1 MSQDHLLGAVDS
13 TLDDLDLLGFGDVD
27 PDLDLDLDLAAGDVE
42 PCLDES
48 LEDLL
53 LLWAGDPGLAGE
65 PDIDREFLWLPH
77 SLDFDLGLDVD
88 LERDLDF
95 DLETDLDADL
105 DIDLEG
111 DLDTEPG
118 RLDLDLD
125 LDIVK
130 ARLGASLST
139 ELA

>member
-1 MSQDHLLGAVDS
+1 MIHWHLLGAADS
-13 TLDDLDLLGFGDVD
+13 ALDDLDLLALG
-27 PDLDLDLDLAAGDVE
+27 DLDLDLAVGDVE

-48 LEDLL
+48 RDDLL
-53 LLWAGDPGLAGE
+53 LIRAGDPGLASDPE
-65 PDIDREFLWLPH
+65 IEREFLGLPH
-77 SLDFDLGLDVD
+77 SLDFDLCLDID

-95 DLETDLDADL
+95 DLEIDLERDL

-130 ARLGASLST
+130 ACLEAPFST

>member
-1 MSQDHLLGAVDS
+1 MSKDHLLGAAES
-13 TLDDLDLLGFGDVD
+13 TLDDLDLPVFI
-27 PDLDLDLDLAAGDVE
+27 DLDLDLDLAAGDVE

-48 LEDLL
+48 REDLL
-53 LLWAGDPGLAGE
+53 LLRSGDLGLAGDP
-65 PDIDREFLWLPH
+65 DTDREFLWLPH
-77 SLDFDLGLDVD
+77 SLDFDLGLDV
-88 LERDLDF
+88 DLDF

-111 DLDTEPG
+111 DLDNEPG

-125 LDIVK
+125 LDLVK
-130 ARLGASLST
+130 ACLGASLST

>member
-13 TLDDLDLLGFGDVD
+13 TLDDLDLLGFGD
-27 PDLDLDLDLAAGDVE
+27 LDLDLAAGDVE

-48 LEDLL
+48 REDLL
-53 LLWAGDPGLAGE
+53 LLWSGDPGLAGE
-65 PDIDREFLWLPH
+65 PDIEREFLPH
-77 SLDFDLGLDVD
+77 SLDFDLCLDVD

>member
-1 MSQDHLLGAVDS
+1 VES
-13 TLDDLDLLGFGDVD
+13 TLDDLDLLGFGDL
-27 PDLDLDLDLAAGDVE
+27 DLELDLDLAAGDVE

-48 LEDLL
+48 CDDLL
-53 LLWAGDPGLAGE
+53 LLWSGDPGLAGDLGLAGD
-65 PDIDREFLWLPH
+65 PDSDREFLWLPH

-105 DIDLEG
+105 DIDLDI
-111 DLDTEPG
+111 DLDTDPG

-130 ARLGASLST
+130 ACLST